1 MTLVPELGE
10 HVQVGAEDSAD
21 SGAHRGG
28 AESDVSD
35 RRREELGRED
45 VDDPV
50 ARSDGRKSMLSNFF
64 FVVTITG
71 MGEIEKMM
79 ILNLKYRKQNFFL
92 QY

>member
-50 ARSDGRKSMLSNFF
+50 ARSDGRKQMLSNFLSLSLLQAW
-64 FVVTITG
+64 VR
-71 MGEIEKMM
+71 
-79 ILNLKYRKQNFFL
+79 LKK
-92 QY
+92 

>member
-35 RRREELGRED
+35 RRREELVRED

-50 ARSDGRKSMLSNFF
+50 ARSDGRKSMLSNIFSSS
-64 FVVTITG
+64 V
-71 MGEIEKMM
+71 
-79 ILNLKYRKQNFFL
+79 LLRLKKL
-92 QY
+92 EC